1 MEVRLRRGAVPAR
14 RRPAWIAAVAC
25 ACGLSIAAP
34 SLAASAGEG
43 ASPVEPVERLIG
55 AAEASLAAGESQ
67 IAESRYREAVSQG
80 LLLLG
85 SLEAAEGRVD
95 LARDAFR
102 SATLA
107 TADTRQA
114 TQQLAMALL
123 QLGEAKEAV
132 TLMTHLATRHT
143 KDMRI
148 RLLLAQAL
156 MFSGRPGEAVQELED
171 GRTQA
176 PEEAEVIY
184 ALAAGY
190 LRLGKV
196 AEAESLFAELRR
208 LRPLAA
214 THVLIG
220 RTYRDYGQFDRAR
233 AALRRAL
240 EVDPRVR
247 RAHYYLGMVAA
258 IEDLNA
264 LDAAIDEF
272 RLELRVAPD
281 DPATHLSL
289 GLALVMARR
298 YEEALP
304 VLRKAA
310 QWRPP
315 QASAFHFLGRC
326 LVALEQHA
334 EAKAALERALELAER
349 PPQDETQLRNVHYQ
363 LALAQRALGETDE
376 AASHFAEAE
385 RYSSRLTEGARETLS
400 EYLGGGGRDEAGLAA
415 MAVLDTSFLG
425 ALDAEALR
433 STRQRARTAIARAAF
448 NLGVMQA
455 QAGRFAQAAAE
466 FEKAAAVEPGFP
478 QLSYSLGVSWFN
490 AQQPRKA
497 AAPLARALEAT
508 PEDQNLRRMLAL
520 ASLEADEPSRA
531 AELLAGDPGRESD
544 PSLQYAYAL
553 ALVRAGR
560 VAEAEPVF
568 RRLIEKHGDTAELH
582 VLVGQAHAQQG
593 DYPGAIQSFER
604 ALALKADVPEA
615 NGALGLI
622 YLQKGKL
629 PEAERALRQELRVR
643 QGDLKAQHTLA
654 AVLELQGQPEEALAL
669 LRLVLRAT
677 PDHGQARYLFGKILL
692 AQGQAAAAAEQLEA
706 AMRIAPGDANIHY
719 QLGRAYQTLGRAEAA
734 QQQFEAFQK
743 LKDERRGPPS

>member
-1 MEVRLRRGAVPAR
+1 MELLLRR
-14 RRPAWIAAVAC
+14 
-25 ACGLSIAAP
+25 
-34 SLAASAGEG
+34 LAALGCAFVLASAATAATAATASAAE
-43 ASPVEPVERLIG
+43 AVSPVAPVERRID

-67 IAESRYREAVSQG
+67 IAESRYREALSEG

-85 SLEAAEGRVD
+85 SLEAAEGRID

-107 TADTRQA
+107 TADTRLS

-132 TLMTHLATRHT
+132 TLMTHLATRHQ

-171 GRTQA
+171 ARGDA
-176 PEEAEVIY
+176 PDDAEVIY
-184 ALAAGY
+184 ALGAGY

-196 AEAESLFAELRR
+196 AEAESAFAELARR
-208 LRPLAA
+208 RPLAA

-233 AALRRAL
+233 AELRRAL
-240 EVDPRVR
+240 GLDPRVR

-264 LDAAIDEF
+264 LDAAITEF

-304 VLRKAA
+304 LLRKAVLW
-310 QWRPP
+310 QPP

-326 LVALEQHA
+326 LVALEQPA

-363 LALAQRALGETDE
+363 LALALRALGEAE
-376 AASHFAEAE
+376 AAASHFAEAE

-400 EYLGGGGRDEAGLAA
+400 EYLGGAGGDKVGLAA
-415 MAVLDTSFLG
+415 MAVLDTSFLA
-425 ALDAEALR
+425 ALDAGARLAARER
-433 STRQRARTAIARAAF
+433 VRTAIARAAF

-478 QLSYSLGVSWFN
+478 QLQYSLGVSWFN

-520 ASLEADEPSRA
+520 ASLEADDPSRA
-531 AELLAGDPGRESD
+531 AELLAGDPGREAD

-560 VAEAEPVF
+560 VGETEPVF
-568 RRLIEKHGDTAELH
+568 RRLVAKHGDTAELQ

-622 YLQKGKL
+622 YLQQGKL
-629 PEAERALRQELRVR
+629 PEAERALRQELRAR
-643 QGDLKAQHTLA
+643 PGDLKAQHTLA
-654 AVLELQGQPEEALAL
+654 AVLELQGEPEEALAL
-669 LRLVLRAT
+669 LRQVLRAT

-706 AMRIAPGDANIHY
+706 AVRIAPGDANIHY